1 MEKVEPSVLA
11 LSLLGTPKLL
21 RDGKV
26 VSGFITRKAEALFYY
41 LAITERPHTRAA
53 LATLLWPEMSEQ
65 NARKNLRDVIAS
77 LRKLVGD
84 HLLISHQT
92 VAMDLTQSCW
102 VDVAELSKVLT
113 DPRNAALDD
122 LREAV
127 GLYHGEFLEGFYIVH
142 ASPFDEW
149 TRQKREEYHTL
160 VLNGLHLLAD
170 RYLAAGEYDPGLT
183 ATRRLLL
190 LDPWNEE
197 AHRKQMILLALTGQR
212 SAALAQYQSCVQI
225 LADELRVEPMP
236 ETTALYRQMRDGEPL
251 EALLALPTQ
260 AEARRRLGTNATVAV
275 APMVPAPTLPHNLPR
290 QLTPLV
296 GRFHE
301 SLVVYNKVLD
311 PAYPLVTIVGEGGVG
326 KTRLALRVAHA
337 IAEGLPPGQSEEG
350 GRRGARGALHPFQ
363 TAGNGGR
370 APLFVDGVW
379 FVPLAGLAADGNVVE
394 QIAEA
399 IATVLDLDL
408 ADGAQLKSQLFAR
421 IAGKQLL
428 LILDN
433 FEQLGAGVGFLV
445 ELLHSCYHLKL
456 LVTSRH
462 RLNLQAEFVY
472 RLEGLTAPDPVEE
485 TDWANQSL
493 LDFDSIQLFLERANR
508 TSPGFTLTAENQ
520 RHVLAICQFVEGL
533 PLGIELAAALVEHH
547 DVAVVAQQ
555 LTNNYAF
562 LAANLADLAPRHRSM
577 SRVLDYSWQLLTPA
591 EAQILAQCAVFHG
604 GFSLEAATAI
614 TGATL
619 LQLESLVHQSLL
631 RYADDARF
639 ALHELVQRFAAEQL
653 DRLPAQKRLVLNRFY
668 AYYLNL
674 LYTNQSLLPEQ
685 RQLAVALRLEFD
697 NIRSAWLLAVAAN
710 DVTALAKGLDGLML
724 CSELMGRYKAG
735 ETLIRHAR
743 QWCEEQRTAVADEQ
757 PAIHHLL
764 ARLRLAQGYLSYKL
778 GNLGDAAV
786 SFERALEEGRRRQ
799 DPLLLAEGHF
809 RVMALWLARGNYRA
823 ALAVG
828 GEALQWARQGESS
841 TLEGNILT
849 HMGIAAGRL
858 GAHEAAQ
865 DRFMHALQLAQR
877 RGAKEAEATVLLH
890 WGELYEQA
898 GNFAK
903 ALDCLQ
909 QALFLLR
916 RLDKQTG
923 IAMVL
928 YRLGSLLLSVSI
940 LGEARNYLEQ
950 ALAILHRVS
959 DRFYE
964 EAVLT
969 KLCNLFF
976 RLGLYEKA
984 EFYQE
989 QALRLSTGAGH
1000 QAILA
1005 EALLYAGRLWAVRGQ
1020 KRQAADALQRALA
1033 FWQESGQRGWRCA
1046 AQMELAWLAFEQGD
1060 RTGALSAIELVIAE
1074 QEQPLLDFATE
1085 PLLMLWRCY
1094 QILTANQDERA
1105 PHLLRTAYQQLQQ
1118 QAATI
1123 SDDELRQNFLTQVAH
1138 HQAILQTF
1146 QVTMKP
1152 ETRVFTGNRC

>member
-1 MEKVEPSVLA
+1 MEKREANVLQ
-11 LSLLGTPKLL
+11 LSLLGAPKLL
-21 RDGKV
+21 CNGKV
-26 VSGFITRKAEALFYY
+26 ISGFITRKAEALFYY
-41 LAITERPHTRAA
+41 LAVTERPHTRAA
-53 LATLLWPEMSEQ
+53 LAALLWPEMSEQ

-84 HLLISHQT
+84 HLLISNQT
-92 VAMDLTQSCW
+92 LALDLAQPYW
-102 VDVAELSKVLT
+102 VDVTALSQVLT
-113 DPRNAALDD
+113 DPKNVALED
-122 LREAV
+122 LREAL
-127 GLYHGEFLEGFYIVH
+127 GLYHGEFLEGFSILH
-142 ASPFDEW
+142 ATSFDEW
-149 TRQKREEYHTL
+149 ARQKREEYHTL

-170 RYLAAGEYDPGLT
+170 RYLTTGEYDPGLT

-197 AHRKQMILLALTGQR
+197 AHRKQMMLLALSGQR
-212 SAALAQYQSCVQI
+212 SAALAQYQTCVQI
-225 LADELRVEPMP
+225 LADEFRAEPMP
-236 ETTALYRQMRDGEPL
+236 ETTTLYRRIRDGETL
-251 EALLALPTQ
+251 EVLLDLPAQ
-260 AEARRRLGTNATVAV
+260 AEVRRRSGVRATDATEGVNTT
-275 APMVPAPTLPHNLPR
+275 PALPHNLPR

-296 GRFHE
+296 GRLHE
-301 SLVVYNKVLD
+301 SSVIHNKILD

-326 KTRLALRVAHA
+326 KTRLALRVAQA
-337 IAEGLPPGQSEEG
+337 IVEGLPPNRTDEGVRRG
-350 GRRGARGALHPFQ
+350 GRGAQQPFHA
-363 TAGNGGR
+363 AGNGGR
-370 APLFVDGVW
+370 PVLFVDGVW
-379 FVPLAGLAADGNVVE
+379 FVPLAGLSAGSNVAE

-399 IATVLDLDL
+399 IADILDLDL
-408 ADGAQLKSQLFAR
+408 AGEAQLKAQLFAR
-421 IAGKQLL
+421 IAGKQIL

-445 ELLHSCYHLKL
+445 ELLQSCYHVKV

-472 RLEGLTAPDPVEE
+472 RLEGLTAPDPVDDS
-485 TDWANQSL
+485 DWANQSL
-493 LDFDSIQLFLERANR
+493 LHFDSIQLFLERAGR
-508 TSPGFTLTAENQ
+508 TSAGFVLTAENQ

-547 DVAVVAQQ
+547 DVAVIAQH
-555 LTNNYAF
+555 LTNNYTF
-562 LAANLADLAPRHRSM
+562 LAADLADLAPRHRSM
-577 SRVLDYSWQLLTPA
+577 SRVLDYSWQLLTTE
-591 EAQILAQCAVFHG
+591 EAQVLAQCSVFRD
-604 GFSLEAATAI
+604 GFTLEAATAI

-619 LQLESLVHQSLL
+619 LQLESLIRQSLL
-631 RYADDARF
+631 RYADEERF

-653 DRLPAQKRLVLNRFY
+653 DRTPAQKRLVMNRFY
-668 AYYLNL
+668 EYYLNL
-674 LYTNQSLLPEQ
+674 LHTNQSLLPEQ
-685 RQLAVALRLEFD
+685 QHVAAALRLEFD
-697 NIRSAWLLAVAAN
+697 NVRSAWLLAVAAN

-724 CSELMGRYKAG
+724 CCELMGRYKTG
-735 ETLIRHAR
+735 ETLFRHAR
-743 QWCEEQRTAVADEQ
+743 QWCEEQRTLGEVEQ
-757 PAIHHLL
+757 PAIYHLL
-764 ARLRLAQGYLSYKL
+764 ARLCLAQGYLSFKL

-799 DPLLLAEGHF
+799 DRLLLAEGHF

-828 GEALQWARQGESS
+828 EDALQQVRAGESS

-849 HMGIAAGRL
+849 NMAVAYGRL
-858 GAHEAAQ
+858 GAHKAAH
-865 DRFMHALQLAQR
+865 DLFMQALQLAQR
-877 RGAKEAEATVLLH
+877 RSAREAEATVLLH
-890 WGELYEQA
+890 WGELYEQT

-916 RLDKQTG
+916 RLDNQSG

-940 LGEARNYLEQ
+940 LDEARSYLEQ
-950 ALAILHRVS
+950 ALVILHSVS

-969 KLCNLFF
+969 KLCSLFF

-989 QALRLSTGAGH
+989 QALRLSTDAGH

-1020 KRQAADALQRALA
+1020 KRQAANAFQQALA
-1033 FWQESGQRGWRCA
+1033 FWQESGQRGWYAA
-1046 AQMELAWLAFEQGD
+1046 AQMEVAWLAFEQGD
-1060 RTGALSAIELVIAE
+1060 RTGALSAIDLVSVELAHT
-1074 QEQPLLDFATE
+1074 PFDFATE

-1094 QILTANQDERA
+1094 LILTANQDARA
-1105 PHLLRTAYQQLQQ
+1105 PQLLITAYQQLQQ

-1123 SDDELRQNFLTQVAH
+1123 SDDKLRQNFLAQVAH
-1138 HQAILQTF
+1138 HQAIIQEFQT
-1146 QVTMKP
+1146 QK
-1152 ETRVFTGNRC
+1152 R

>member
-1 MEKVEPSVLA
+1 MEKVETSVLH
-11 LSLLGTPKLL
+11 LSLLGAPKLL

-26 VSGFITRKAEALFYY
+26 VGGFITRKAEALFYY
-41 LAITERPHTRAA
+41 LAVTERPHTRAA
-53 LATLLWPEMSEQ
+53 LAALLWPEMLEQ

-92 VAMDLTQSCW
+92 VAMDRTQSCW
-102 VDVAELSKVLT
+102 VDVAILSKVLT
-113 DPRNAALDD
+113 DPRDATLDD
-122 LREAV
+122 LREAI
-127 GLYHGEFLEGFYIVH
+127 GLYHGEFLDGFYIVH
-142 ASPFDEW
+142 AAPFDEW
-149 TRQKREEYHTL
+149 ARQKREEYHTL

-170 RYLAAGEYDPGLT
+170 RYLVAGEYEPGLT

-197 AHRKQMILLALTGQR
+197 AHRKQMILLALAGQR

-225 LADELRVEPMP
+225 LADELRVEPMT
-236 ETTALYRQMRDGEPL
+236 ETTTLYRQIRSGEPL
-251 EALLALPTQ
+251 ETFLNLP
-260 AEARRRLGTNATVAV
+260 APPEVRRRAGGHASFAAEGGAAT
-275 APMVPAPTLPHNLPR
+275 PTVPHNLPR

-296 GRFHE
+296 GRIHE
-301 SLVVYNKVLD
+301 SLVIHNKILD

-326 KTRLALRVAHA
+326 KTRLALHVAHA
-337 IAEGLPPGQSEEG
+337 IVEGAPLGETDENAPWG
-350 GRRGARGALHPFQ
+350 GRSAHHLFH

-370 APLFVDGVW
+370 PGLFVDGVW
-379 FVPLAGLAADGNVVE
+379 FVPLAGLSANGNVGE
-394 QIAEA
+394 QLAEA
-399 IATVLDLDL
+399 IAHVLDLDL
-408 ADGAQLKSQLFAR
+408 SGGAPLKSQLFAR
-421 IAGKQLL
+421 IAGKQIL

-445 ELLHSCYHLKL
+445 ELLQSCYHLKL

-472 RLEGLTAPDPVEE
+472 RLDGLIAPDPVEE
-485 TDWANQSL
+485 GDWSNQSL
-493 LDFDSIQLFLERANR
+493 LHFDSIQLFLERAGR

-533 PLGIELAAALVEHH
+533 PLGIELAAALVEYH
-547 DVAVVAQQ
+547 DVAVIAQQ

-577 SRVLDYSWQLLTPA
+577 SRVLDYSWQLLTTE
-591 EAQILAQCAVFHG
+591 EAQILAQCAVFQG

-639 ALHELVQRFAAEQL
+639 ALHELVQRFGAEQL
-653 DRLPAQKRLVLNRFY
+653 EQMPTQKRLVMNRFY
-668 AYYLNL
+668 HYYLNL
-674 LYTNQSLLPEQ
+674 LHTSQSLLPEQ
-685 RQLAVALRLEFD
+685 RQAAVVLRLEFD
-697 NIRSAWLLAVAAN
+697 NIRSAWLLAVAAG

-724 CSELMGRYKAG
+724 CSELMGRYKAS

-743 QWCEEQRTAVADEQ
+743 QWCEEQRTAGEAEQ
-757 PAIHHLL
+757 AAIHHLL
-764 ARLRLAQGYLSYKL
+764 ARLRLAQGYLSFKL

-786 SFERALEEGRRRQ
+786 SFERAIEEGRRRQ
-799 DPLLLAEGHF
+799 DALLLAEGHC

-828 GEALQWARQGESS
+828 GEALQWAQQGESS
-841 TLEGNILT
+841 ALEGNMLT
-849 HMGIAAGRL
+849 YMGIAYGQL
-858 GAHEAAQ
+858 GAQESAE
-865 DRFMHALQLAQR
+865 DRFGQALQLAQR

-916 RLDKQTG
+916 RLDKQSG
-923 IAMVL
+923 IAIVL
-928 YRLGSLLLSVSI
+928 YRLGALLLSVSI
-940 LGEARNYLEQ
+940 LDEARSYLEQ
-950 ALAILHRVS
+950 ALALLHRVS

-964 EAVLT
+964 EAVLA
-969 KLCNLFF
+969 KLCSLFF

-984 EFYQE
+984 ESYQE

-1005 EALLYAGRLWAVRGQ
+1005 ETLLYAGRLWAVRGQ
-1020 KRQAADALQRALA
+1020 KRQAVDAFHRALA
-1033 FWQESGQRGWRCA
+1033 FWQESGQRGWLCA
-1046 AQMELAWLAFEQGD
+1046 AQGELAWLAFEQGD
-1060 RTGALSAIELVIAE
+1060 QAGALATIELIIAE
-1074 QEQPLLDFATE
+1074 QEPTALDFAAE

-1094 QILTANQDERA
+1094 QILMANQDDRA
-1105 PHLLRTAYQQLQQ
+1105 HRLLLTAYQQLQQ

-1123 SDDELRQNFLTQVAH
+1123 SDDELRQSYLTQVAH

-1146 QVTMKP
+1146 QTQK
-1152 ETRVFTGNRC
+1152 R